1 MTAATWVW
9 TDGQPAGR
17 PERAGDVRR
26 QALWDH
32 CRNSLGIARLLLREG
47 RPPALVST
55 ACHMAVEMA
64 CRAALTL
71 GGEPAQVAEAQVV
84 LPADLRLRE
93 TLVAGAERL
102 AAAERAVAWV
112 ADYLRSAAPERSWGF

>member
-1 MTAATWVW
+1 MPATTWDGLW
-9 TDGQPAGR
+9 TEGQARTPR
-17 PERAGDVRR
+17 TGDLRR

-32 CRNSLGIARLLLREG
+32 CRNSLGIARLLVREG
-47 RPPALVST
+47 RPPALVAT

-71 GGEPAQVAEAQVV
+71 GGEPAQVAEAQVI
-84 LPADLRLRE
+84 LPTDLRLPE
-93 TLVAGAERL
+93 AMAAGADRL
-102 AAAERAVAWV
+102 ASAERAVAWV